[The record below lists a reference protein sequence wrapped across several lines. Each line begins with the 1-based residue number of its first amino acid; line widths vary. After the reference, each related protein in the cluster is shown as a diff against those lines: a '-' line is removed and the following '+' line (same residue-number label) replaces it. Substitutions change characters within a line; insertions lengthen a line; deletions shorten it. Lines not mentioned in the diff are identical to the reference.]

1 MPVAA
6 ARFRGSKMT
15 ATNPQSAR
23 SYRVGLIGHGIQA
36 SLSPA
41 LHELAGGRA
50 GFGYSYELIDLQR
63 LGVGPSALPRLLS
76 EAESAGFSGVNI
88 THPCKQIVIDYLDD
102 LSPEARSIG
111 AVNTVVFQAGKRTG
125 HNTDCWGFAQA
136 FRESADG
143 ALLRKVVQLGAG
155 GAGAAVAHA
164 LLDMRAGSVLLCD
177 VDEERAKR
185 LARKLCDH
193 FGDERAVAV
202 PVTALDAAMG
212 EADGLVHATPTGMA
226 SHPGL
231 PLSSDLLTPG
241 HWVAEIV
248 YFPLETELLRVAR
261 GKGCRTIDGSGMA
274 VYQAMGAFR
283 LFTGLD
289 PDPVQMRKDFDR
301 LVGSADSTL
310 AETAAQ

>member
-1 MPVAA
+1 
-6 ARFRGSKMT
+6 MT
-15 ATNPQSAR
+15 ATHPQSAR
-23 SYRVGLIGHGIQA
+23 SFRVGLIGHGIQA

-41 LHELAGGRA
+41 LHELAGVRA
-50 GFGYSYELIDLQR
+50 GFDYSYELIDLQR
-63 LGVGPSALPRLLS
+63 LGVDCAALPRLLS

-88 THPCKQIVIDYLDD
+88 THPCKQLVIDYLDE
-102 LSPEARSIG
+102 LSPQARRIG
-111 AVNTVVFQAGKRTG
+111 AVNTVVFQAGRRTG
-125 HNTDCWGFAQA
+125 HNTDCWGFEQA
-136 FRESADG
+136 FREGANG
-143 ALLRKVVQLGAG
+143 ALVRKVVQLGAG

-164 LLDMRAGSVLLCD
+164 LLDMSAGSVLLCD
-177 VDEERAKR
+177 VDEARAER

-193 FGDERAVAV
+193 FGPQRAVAIAAS
-202 PVTALDAAMG
+202 ALDAAMW

-231 PLSSDLLTPG
+231 PLSADLLTSG

-283 LFTGLD
+283 LFTGVD
-289 PDPVQMRKDFDR
+289 PDVAQMRRDFDR
-301 LVGSADSTL
+301 LVGAADSTL